1 MCFVAALLLIYIQHM
16 ILSTSTK
23 WFNSFFFFTLD
34 LVSVDKLFLYM
45 KLIEKIMLSVVF
57 PCVI

>member
-16 ILSTSTK
+16 ILQNGLTQI
-23 WFNSFFFFTLD
+23 FFFTID
-34 LVSVDKLFLYM
+34 LVSVEKLFLYI